1 MVTKKKKSE
10 EVRRKLREHP
20 RASVGILEHQQ
31 QVADR
36 IVAEYQ
42 RHREVSAAAWK
53 RFDVATREAL
63 MRYRGSGYRDINGAL
78 RPPPSEKKSKKTNTP
93 VNTDWSSLT
102 NWLTPPRHWMM
113 TVDPIGQLA
122 KNAEWECALYDTPV
136 GSVERLAVR
145 YARAVGEAI
154 KALDALFSGPAPVT
168 EGVRGVTVF
177 RGASGDEATELLA
190 AAVGTEVPV
199 PAFLSTSL
207 SPSTARDFMHY
218 TYDSGP
224 EPKKNTVMVVLRVP
238 PGVPFFFFD
247 GATNGV
253 NDTLMEMEILL
264 PRGAALR
271 VTEAA
276 KRRTDV
282 SYLARTALDKQKG
295 LGGKEDGTML
305 VLEAEFVWTPGS
317 KEQKEQKEQN
327 TGTLE
332 SRPIVLYPTMVAA
345 GRDRACKRKSRKSG

>member
-1 MVTKKKKSE
+1 MVVKKKKKSPE
-10 EVRRKLREHP
+10 EENEEKEVRRKLRGHP

-63 MRYRGSGYRDINGAL
+63 VRYRGNGYRDINGAL

-102 NWLTPPRHWMM
+102 SWLTPAHHYKMASGPGP
-113 TVDPIGQLA
+113 VDD
-122 KNAEWECALYDTPV
+122 AELECALYETPV

-145 YARAVGEAI
+145 YARAVGDAI

-168 EGVRGVTVF
+168 EGARGVTVF

-190 AAVGTEVPV
+190 AAVGTEVPI

-207 SPSTARDFMHY
+207 SPYTARHFMHY
-218 TYDSGP
+218 TSDS
-224 EPKKNTVMVVLRVP
+224 EKKNTVMVVLRVP

-247 GATNGV
+247 GATNGGT
-253 NDTLMEMEILL
+253 DTLTEMEIQL

-282 SYLARTALDKQKG
+282 SYLARTALDKRKD
-295 LGGKEDGTML
+295 LGGKDDGTML
-305 VLEAEFVWTPGS
+305 VLEAELVWQKDR
-317 KEQKEQKEQN
+317 KEPN
-327 TGTLE
+327 TDALK
-332 SRPIVLYPTMVAA
+332 SRPIILYPNMVAE
-345 GRDRACKRKSRKSG
+345 GRDQACKRKSRKSG